1 MAYPIDCDKN
11 AENFAACAAYKQK
24 AEEFYQDTVIE
35 IYTSVRLMEQ
45 TMAELTAEVENLS
58 STFTGVGGGGA
69 ESGDDETAFGKCVQR
84 IPDHEQHLKAD
95 PGNLSH
101 ACPV

>member
-1 MAYPIDCDKN
+1 MTVIKMRKTL
-11 AENFAACAAYKQK
+11 AACAAYKQK

-69 ESGDDETAFGKCVQR
+69 ESGVMKTAFGKMR
-84 IPDHEQHLKAD
+84 STHTRP
-95 PGNLSH
+95 
-101 ACPV
+101 